1 MNFGVTVRDWSAFH
15 SPDLKSSDRER
26 RDFSFSCSRCGTII
40 TANLNE
46 RIQDWDMFPRHSFSA
61 SERDQIQRHYG
72 MGPWSH
78 SPCGGGIC
86 FDLLTCPSCGSR
98 FLFSYGIHEPNN
110 GLLVLT
116 VQGVVEVSDTEPGAA
131 PNGGP
136 AEPLGSSG
144 VGGGPPSV
152 S

>member
-1 MNFGVTVRDWSAFH
+1 MNFEATLRDWSAFH
-15 SPDLKSSDRER
+15 APDLKSSDSERE
-26 RDFSFSCSRCGTII
+26 DFSFDCSRCRASI

-46 RIQDWDMFPRHSFSA
+46 RIQDWEMFPRHSFSA
-61 SERDQIQRHYG
+61 GEQEQIQRHYG

-78 SPCGGGIC
+78 SPCGGGIH
-86 FDLLTCPSCGSR
+86 FDLLRCPSCGSS
-98 FLFSYGIHEPNN
+98 FLFSYGIDEPNN

-116 VQGVVEVSDTEPGAA
+116 VQGVVEVSSTEPGAS

-136 AEPLGSSG
+136 GRSLGNSG
-144 VGGGPPSV
+144 AGGGPPSV